1 HRDRTPMR
9 IRLRPHRRGAGGR
22 IRRTPR
28 WAGRADERSRPLRV
42 LLVPP
47 HRYGTDEDEH
57 PCGAGRGRARTPGGG
72 EDAQHVDHPARQ
84 GDRGEPGPASGRRAR
99 RQGAGRVPAINRTA
113 QALVSDRMYRAAGHD
128 VFVTPRRVRFNEME
142 YALPFTAGTEAIR
155 EIRETIEAKGWSISF
170 PIEVRCAA
178 ADDVP
183 LSTATGR
190 ETMYIAVHRFIK
202 EDFDEYFR
210 VLETI
215 LRRHG
220 GRPHWGK

>member
-1 HRDRTPMR
+1 
-9 IRLRPHRRGAGGR
+9 
-22 IRRTPR
+22 
-28 WAGRADERSRPLRV
+28 
-42 LLVPP
+42 
-47 HRYGTDEDEH
+47 
-57 PCGAGRGRARTPGGG
+57 
-72 EDAQHVDHPARQ
+72 
-84 GDRGEPGPASGRRAR
+84 
-99 RQGAGRVPAINRTA
+99 
-113 QALVSDRMYRAAGHD
+113 
-128 VFVTPRRVRFNEME
+128 
-142 YALPFTAGTEAIR
+142 
-155 EIRETIEAKGWSISF
+155 GWSISF

-220 GRPHWGK
+220 GRPHWGKIHNLAAAELRELYPRLDDCGGRRRRLHPEAMVGHRHPDSLCGLRRRGRDRAKGRGLGTRQCRW